1 MAEEPLNLREENA
14 AIVEHGREGPAKVVE
29 MITFFSESRMPESS
43 IKRRLDIAELF
54 ARRGDE
60 DEGRFARRAME
71 PPKEG

>member
-1 MAEEPLNLREENA
+1 
-14 AIVEHGREGPAKVVE
+14 VE